1 MDSRMEYRERIRRE
15 FDRGLTHGRRG
26 LYRPG
31 STFGAIRMAY
41 LRGYKEGR
49 SIKALTDFKQK

>member
-1 MDSRMEYRERIRRE
+1 MNIMKYREKIRRE
-15 FDRGLTHGRRG
+15 FDKGVSHGRRG
-26 LYRPG
+26 FYKPG
-31 STFGAIRMAY
+31 LTFGAIRMAY

>member
-1 MDSRMEYRERIRRE
+1 MEYRKRLRQK
-15 FDRGLTHGRRG
+15 FDKGVSHGRQG

-41 LRGYKEGR
+41 LRGYKEGQ
-49 SIKALTDFKQK
+49 SIRTLTDFKQK